1 MSGSSVFVIA
11 FEPDKL
17 IEGLEELKKP
27 HFLAPAHEDL
37 GRNATANL
45 EIYPPLLP
53 NQVYRRTEKLGKS
66 WAFVAR
72 VNLFSVT
79 TVVGNNTPYARKV
92 QDDERQEWIHR
103 GRWRTVQQEL
113 VSAKEYAPAIV
124 KDAVVA
130 RMRELFS

>member
-1 MSGSSVFVIA
+1 MSDSSVFVIA

-27 HFLAPAHEDL
+27 HFLEPAHKDL
-37 GRNATANL
+37 GVQATATMKV
-45 EIYPPLLP
+45 YPPKLP
-53 NQVYRRTEKLGKS
+53 NQRYERTDTLNKK

-79 TVVGNNTPYARKV
+79 TVVGNNTTYARKV
-92 QDDERQEWIHR
+92 QDDEEQEWIHR

-113 VSAKEYAPAIV
+113 VSATEYAPAIV